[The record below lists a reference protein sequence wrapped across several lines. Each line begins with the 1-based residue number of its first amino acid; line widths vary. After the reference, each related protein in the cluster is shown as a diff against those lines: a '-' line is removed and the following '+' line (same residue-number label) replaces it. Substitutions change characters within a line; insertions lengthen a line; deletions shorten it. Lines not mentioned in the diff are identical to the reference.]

1 MSAMD
6 MLSNAARSA
15 TGAIAKAYIKFSP
28 IEKRKEV
35 NVEEV
40 KAKKGRSR
48 LSFDTLAM
56 ENTLAREKDFRTQLI
71 GGVLSRDKSEIF
83 GGDDVLEVHFN
94 PNQVSFQA
102 RPGRKVQKQDYA
114 RKQKGEPGDVN
125 YTYVMAAPRITMTV
139 PLIFQDFERS
149 DAFMMEK
156 LSDPAA
162 MARFGITSAANAI
175 NKDSYSVRPVVEGL
189 ISVMQSH
196 YRKVITF
203 AWGKMFYTGVLNSV
217 NAEYT
222 MFNMSGNP
230 IRAVVT
236 LNMIL
241 TPDEDAFTGL
251 SKDMQ
256 GMLKDNFQEP
266 WKESYD
272 NLIQNQK
279 DYTDFGSVGNTVGN
293 LFNLK
298 L

>member
-1 MSAMD
+1 MAGMD
-6 MLSNAARSA
+6 ILSNATRSA

-28 IEKRKEV
+28 IKERKEV
-35 NVEEV
+35 TVEEV
-40 KAKKGRSR
+40 KAKKSQSK
-48 LSFDTLAM
+48 LSFEGLAM
-56 ENTLAREKDFRTQLI
+56 QNTLIREKDFRTQLVS
-71 GGVLSRDKSEIF
+71 GVLNRDKSELF
-83 GGDDVLEVHFN
+83 GGNDTLEVHFN

-156 LSDPAA
+156 LSDPTA
-162 MARFGITSAANAI
+162 MARFGITSAAEAI

-203 AWGKMFYTGVLNSV
+203 AWGKMFYTGILNSV

-222 MFNMSGNP
+222 MFNISGNP

-241 TPDEDAFTGL
+241 TPDEDAFAGSL
-251 SKDMQ
+251 ERVQ
-256 GMLKDNFQEP
+256 EFQAP
-266 WKESYD
+266 WKNSYD
-272 NLIQNQK
+272 NLTQGEK
-279 DYTDFGSVGNTVGN
+279 GYTDFGSVGDKVGN
-293 LFNLK
+293 LFNIK